1 MGNKVNETADLEDIE
16 DTYLA
21 PPQGLGVCPSS
32 PRRRHQDRI
41 RCARDL
47 LGKTPVRE
55 NGEGARST
63 IQLGTG
69 LTL

>member
-1 MGNKVNETADLEDIE
+1 MGNKANERVDLKCIE

-21 PPQGLGVCPSS
+21 PPEGQGPSP
-32 PRRRHQDRI
+32 PRSRHEDRI

-55 NGEGARST
+55 NGEGARRNVR
-63 IQLGTG
+63 LGTG